1 MGGFY
6 MKMSNVKTSTVAKSA
21 YNSRTKEYDETQNH
35 TFNYSAKEDHVYH
48 HVTLPDGCPE
58 EWKEAEKLWNEN
70 EKFETAQN
78 TERHG
83 KQFIIAIPQELTQE
97 QTEKAI
103 NEFQEY
109 FAKMGYASQADQHE
123 PESRRSADEVE
134 KNRHVHILTTA
145 RKITNGEFEKVKE
158 KKVYANDVDAQG
170 KPIFNPE
177 APDGQKVPK
186 YDPEKLKAWEQEH
199 GRKFDFKTD
208 KEEIDKVQKIGAR
221 NRREWERVR
230 VQDNPL
236 DRRETIEAAR
246 AEWAR
251 ICNQY
256 LSEGQQ
262 IDHRSYERQG
272 SDKVAQVHEGIGS
285 HQEQDDRKAYNE
297 QVKQLNRETE
307 EAKKAAEIRLKEKGE
322 SHADRES
329 ETISGDHQGF
339 DGVGGRFEGRD
350 RSQGQRDPANSNTVR
365 DIPGQVPGASSRNHE
380 IDERLQRAERTD
392 RAETASRRSKQDN
405 EGHRGREHPGQAH
418 DGREPQFES
427 RKSEFE
433 ERIAGFERE
442 HQQENRRSGEETA
455 SRSAGAYRPEEGERG
470 SEKADRKA
478 ENTAERSRSDLYFD
492 THETITRVRETIER
506 EGDPYRRADEY
517 VAGTRSRISGIRGQ
531 HNEYAEQ
538 ERRERETIKGLGAEA
553 RSSAKAVSE
562 NKERFG
568 QLRAAFEGIRS
579 RVIQLKEK
587 IQSKVEEAFNKAQE
601 KQEQPRQPQ
610 QTAQSPLS
618 KLQQAQAANAAAQP
632 RERSEEDMSRSGAN
646 SLLAQA
652 RAQNQAADQRE
663 RTAEKPQNDVMA
675 RFKEQQKQTE
685 ANRKE
690 ELEEVQQRTIHR
702 GRHR

>member
-83 KQFIIAIPQELTQE
+83 KQFIIAVPQELTQE

-103 NEFQEY
+103 NEFQDY

-186 YDPEKLKAWEQEH
+186 YDPEKLNAWEQEH

-236 DRRETIEAAR
+236 DRRETVEAAR

-251 ICNQY
+251 ICNSY
-256 LSEGQQ
+256 LSEDQK

-272 SDKVAQVHEGIGS
+272 SERVAEIHEGIGS
-285 HQEQDDRKAYNE
+285 HKEQDDRKAYNE
-297 QVKQLNRETE
+297 EVRQTNAKLEQAKQS
-307 EAKKAAEIRLKEKGE
+307 AEKRLKEKGE
-322 SHADRES
+322 SHDNRES
-329 ETISGDHQGF
+329 QTVGGDHRGA
-339 DGVGGRFEGRD
+339 DSVGGRATGGD
-350 RSQGQRDPANSNTVR
+350 RVEGQREQGNSSTVR
-365 DIPGQVPGASSRNHE
+365 DIPGQVPGEQRGAEQRKGSPQRDNRPFEQDANRASSIE
-380 IDERLQRAERTD
+380 DRLFHVEDTARQKMDGVGAEVD
-392 RAETASRRSKQDN
+392 RDREQTAD
-405 EGHRGREHPGQAH
+405 
-418 DGREPQFES
+418 
-427 RKSEFE
+427 
-433 ERIAGFERE
+433 
-442 HQQENRRSGEETA
+442 RSG
-455 SRSAGAYRPEEGERG
+455 R
-470 SEKADRKA
+470 ADR
-478 ENTAERSRSDLYFD
+478 
-492 THETITRVRETIER
+492 
-506 EGDPYRRADEY
+506 P
-517 VAGTRSRISGIRGQ
+517 
-531 HNEYAEQ
+531 
-538 ERRERETIKGLGAEA
+538 ERRERTSEERQQGASADYRQRVKEA
-553 RSSAKAVSE
+553 E
-562 NKERFG
+562 NQRHG
-568 QLRAAFEGIRS
+568 NVGRAASDIRREFAGTIRGYRADAQRVEADQRGIKEEQQNINREANANIRGQRSFTQGFNEHLERVRGGFTAVRDKLKGAFENVLKTNLQRAVERIRHLRS
-579 RVIQLKEK
+579 QAPEP
-587 IQSKVEEAFNKAQE
+587 EQE
-601 KQEQPRQPQ
+601 KPKQTTQEQPKQT
-610 QTAQSPLS
+610 QTAQSPLERM
-618 KLQQAQAANAAAQP
+618 QQAQQMNATAEP
-632 RERSEEDMSRSGAN
+632 KERSEDMSRNGAN

-652 RAQNQAADQRE
+652 QSQNQAADQRE
-663 RTAEKPQNDVMA
+663 RTAEKPQNDIMA
-675 RFKEQQKQTE
+675 RFRQQKQETDQ
-685 ANRKE
+685 NRKE

>member
-236 DRRETIEAAR
+236 DRRETVEAAR

-251 ICNQY
+251 ICNSY
-256 LSEGQQ
+256 LSEDQK

-272 SDKVAQVHEGIGS
+272 SERVAEIHEGIGS
-285 HQEQDDRKAYNE
+285 HKEQDDRKAYNE
-297 QVKQLNRETE
+297 EVRQANAKLEQAKQSAET
-307 EAKKAAEIRLKEKGE
+307 RLKEKGE
-322 SHADRES
+322 SHDNRES
-329 ETISGDHQGF
+329 QTVGGDHRGA
-339 DGVGGRFEGRD
+339 DGVGGRATGGD
-350 RSQGQRDPANSNTVR
+350 RVEGQREQGNSSTVR
-365 DIPGQVPGASSRNHE
+365 DIPGQVPGEQRGAEQRKGSPQRDNRPFEQDANRASSIE
-380 IDERLQRAERTD
+380 ERLSHVEDTARQKMDGVGAEVDRDREQTADRSGRADRPESGERKP
-392 RAETASRRSKQDN
+392 ESGQHEASENIEKRVD
-405 EGHRGREHPGQAH
+405 EVRGRIQ
-418 DGREPQFES
+418 R
-427 RKSEFE
+427 
-433 ERIAGFERE
+433 
-442 HQQENRRSGEETA
+442 
-455 SRSAGAYRPEEGERG
+455 EGE
-470 SEKADRKA
+470 
-478 ENTAERSRSDLYFD
+478 
-492 THETITRVRETIER
+492 
-506 EGDPYRRADEY
+506 PYRRADENLER
-517 VAGTRSRISGIRGQ
+517 TRSRVDTLGKQ
-531 HNEYAEQ
+531 HDGYAEQ
-538 ERRERETIKGLGAEA
+538 EQRERQDIKGLGAEA
-553 RSSAKAVSE
+553 RDASKAVQE
-562 NKERFG
+562 NASRFR
-568 QLRAAFEGIRS
+568 QLRTVFDGIRS
-579 RVIQLKEK
+579 RVAELKEK
-587 IQSKVEEAFNKAQE
+587 IQNKVEEAFNKAQE
-601 KQEQPRQPQ
+601 AFKNEQPKPSTESPMSVLQRAQ
-610 QTAQSPLS
+610 QMNATAE
-618 KLQQAQAANAAAQP
+618 P
-632 RERSEEDMSRSGAN
+632 RERSEDMSRNGAN

-652 RAQNQAADQRE
+652 QAQNQAADQRE
-663 RTAEKPQNDVMA
+663 RTAEKPQNDIMA
-675 RFKEQQKQTE
+675 RFRQQKQETDQ
-685 ANRKE
+685 NRKE

>member
-83 KQFIIAIPQELTQE
+83 KQFIIAVPQELTQE

-186 YDPEKLKAWEQEH
+186 YDPEKLNQWEQEH

-208 KEEIDKVQKIGAR
+208 KEEIDKVQKVGAR

-236 DRRETIEAAR
+236 DRRETVEAAR

-251 ICNQY
+251 ICNSY
-256 LSEGQQ
+256 LSEDQK

-272 SDKVAQVHEGIGS
+272 SERVAEIHEGIGS
-285 HQEQDDRKAYNE
+285 HKEQDDRKAYNE
-297 QVKQLNRETE
+297 EVRQANAKLEQAKQSAET
-307 EAKKAAEIRLKEKGE
+307 RLKEKGE
-322 SHADRES
+322 SHDNRES
-329 ETISGDHQGF
+329 QTVGGDHRGA
-339 DGVGGRFEGRD
+339 DGVGGRATGGD
-350 RSQGQRDPANSNTVR
+350 RVEGQREQGNSSTVR
-365 DIPGQVPGASSRNHE
+365 DIPGQVPGEQRGAEQRKGSPQRDNRPFEQDANRASSIEERLSHVEDTARQKMDGVGAEVDRDREQTADRTGRADRPESGERKPESGQHE
-380 IDERLQRAERTD
+380 ASENIEKRIDEV
-392 RAETASRRSKQDN
+392 
-405 EGHRGREHPGQAH
+405 RGRIQ
-418 DGREPQFES
+418 R
-427 RKSEFE
+427 
-433 ERIAGFERE
+433 
-442 HQQENRRSGEETA
+442 
-455 SRSAGAYRPEEGERG
+455 EGE
-470 SEKADRKA
+470 
-478 ENTAERSRSDLYFD
+478 
-492 THETITRVRETIER
+492 
-506 EGDPYRRADEY
+506 PYRRADENL
-517 VAGTRSRISGIRGQ
+517 GRTRSRVDTLGKQ
-531 HNEYAEQ
+531 HDGYAEQ
-538 ERRERETIKGLGAEA
+538 EQRERQDIKGLGAEA
-553 RSSAKAVSE
+553 RDASKAVQE
-562 NKERFG
+562 NASRFR
-568 QLRAAFEGIRS
+568 QLRTVFDGIRS
-579 RVIQLKEK
+579 RVAELKEK
-587 IQSKVEEAFNKAQE
+587 IQNKVEEAFNKAQE
-601 KQEQPRQPQ
+601 AFKNEQPKPSTESPMSVLQRAQ
-610 QTAQSPLS
+610 QMNATAE
-618 KLQQAQAANAAAQP
+618 P
-632 RERSEEDMSRSGAN
+632 RERSEDMSRNGAN

-652 RAQNQAADQRE
+652 QAQNQAADQRE

-675 RFKEQQKQTE
+675 RFRQQKQETDQ
-685 ANRKE
+685 NRKE

-702 GRHR
+702 GRHI

>member
-186 YDPEKLKAWEQEH
+186 YDPEKLNQWEQEH

-208 KEEIDKVQKIGAR
+208 KEEIDKVQKVGAR

-236 DRRETIEAAR
+236 DRRETVEAAR

-251 ICNQY
+251 ICNSY
-256 LSEGQQ
+256 LSEDQK
-262 IDHRSYERQG
+262 IDHRSYARQG
-272 SDKVAQVHEGIGS
+272 SERVAEIHEGIGS
-285 HQEQDDRKAYNE
+285 HKEQDDRKAYNE
-297 QVKQLNRETE
+297 EVRQTNAKLEQAKQS
-307 EAKKAAEIRLKEKGE
+307 AEIRLKEKGE
-322 SHADRES
+322 SHDNRES
-329 ETISGDHQGF
+329 QTIGGDHRGA
-339 DGVGGRFEGRD
+339 DGVGGRAESRQGQTTSGADRGTGSPQPDNQALRSDAERSSSIKERLLHAENATREGMERHRAETFGDRGQTANGSGRADRPESGERTAEERQQGASADYRQRVKEAEEQRHGNVGRTARDIEREYAGTVRGHRANAIRVESDFRGVKEEQRGIKAEQQNINREANEHIRGQGRFTQALNERIEGLRGRFTEVRTRVKEWITKGFKGVLD
-350 RSQGQRDPANSNTVR
+350 RSLQRDEEQIKAQPKPEQPKQTTESPMSV
-365 DIPGQVPGASSRNHE
+365 
-380 IDERLQRAERTD
+380 LQRA
-392 RAETASRRSKQDN
+392 
-405 EGHRGREHPGQAH
+405 
-418 DGREPQFES
+418 
-427 RKSEFE
+427 
-433 ERIAGFERE
+433 
-442 HQQENRRSGEETA
+442 QQM
-455 SRSAGAYRPEEGERG
+455 
-470 SEKADRKA
+470 
-478 ENTAERSRSDLYFD
+478 
-492 THETITRVRETIER
+492 
-506 EGDPYRRADEY
+506 
-517 VAGTRSRISGIRGQ
+517 
-531 HNEYAEQ
+531 
-538 ERRERETIKGLGAEA
+538 
-553 RSSAKAVSE
+553 
-562 NKERFG
+562 
-568 QLRAAFEGIRS
+568 
-579 RVIQLKEK
+579 
-587 IQSKVEEAFNKAQE
+587 
-601 KQEQPRQPQ
+601 
-610 QTAQSPLS
+610 
-618 KLQQAQAANAAAQP
+618 NAAQDP
-632 RERSEEDMSRSGAN
+632 RERSEDMSRNGAN

-652 RAQNQAADQRE
+652 QAQNQAAEQNE
-663 RTAEKPQNDVMA
+663 RTAEKPKNDVME
-675 RFKEQQKQTE
+675 RFRQQKQETDQ
-685 ANRKE
+685 NRKE
-690 ELEEVQQRTIHR
+690 ELEEVQQRTIYR

>member
-236 DRRETIEAAR
+236 DRRETVEAAR

-251 ICNQY
+251 ICNSY
-256 LSEGQQ
+256 LSEDQK

-272 SDKVAQVHEGIGS
+272 SERVAEIHEGIGS
-285 HQEQDDRKAYNE
+285 HKEQDDRKAYNE
-297 QVKQLNRETE
+297 EVRQANAKLEQAKQSAET
-307 EAKKAAEIRLKEKGE
+307 RLKEKGE
-322 SHADRES
+322 SHDNRES
-329 ETISGDHQGF
+329 QTVGGDHRGA
-339 DGVGGRFEGRD
+339 DGVGGRATGGD
-350 RSQGQRDPANSNTVR
+350 RVEGQREQGNSSTVR
-365 DIPGQVPGASSRNHE
+365 DIPGQVPGEQRGAEQRKGSPQRDNRPFEQDANRASSIE
-380 IDERLQRAERTD
+380 ERLSHVEDTERQKMDGVGAEVDRDREQTADRSGRADRPESGERKP
-392 RAETASRRSKQDN
+392 ESGQHEASENIEKRVD
-405 EGHRGREHPGQAH
+405 EVRGRIQ
-418 DGREPQFES
+418 R
-427 RKSEFE
+427 
-433 ERIAGFERE
+433 
-442 HQQENRRSGEETA
+442 
-455 SRSAGAYRPEEGERG
+455 EGE
-470 SEKADRKA
+470 
-478 ENTAERSRSDLYFD
+478 
-492 THETITRVRETIER
+492 
-506 EGDPYRRADEY
+506 PYRRADENLER
-517 VAGTRSRISGIRGQ
+517 TRSRVDTLGKQ
-531 HNEYAEQ
+531 HDGYAEQ
-538 ERRERETIKGLGAEA
+538 EQRERQDIKGLGAEA
-553 RSSAKAVSE
+553 RDASKAVQE
-562 NKERFG
+562 NASRFR
-568 QLRAAFEGIRS
+568 QLRTVFDGIRS
-579 RVIQLKEK
+579 RVAELKEK
-587 IQSKVEEAFNKAQE
+587 IQNKVEEAFNKAQE
-601 KQEQPRQPQ
+601 AFKNEQPKPSTESPMSVLQRAQ
-610 QTAQSPLS
+610 QMNATAE
-618 KLQQAQAANAAAQP
+618 P
-632 RERSEEDMSRSGAN
+632 RERSEDMSRNGAN

-652 RAQNQAADQRE
+652 QAQNQAADQRE
-663 RTAEKPQNDVMA
+663 RTAEKPQNDIMA
-675 RFKEQQKQTE
+675 RFRQQKQETDQ
-685 ANRKE
+685 NRKE